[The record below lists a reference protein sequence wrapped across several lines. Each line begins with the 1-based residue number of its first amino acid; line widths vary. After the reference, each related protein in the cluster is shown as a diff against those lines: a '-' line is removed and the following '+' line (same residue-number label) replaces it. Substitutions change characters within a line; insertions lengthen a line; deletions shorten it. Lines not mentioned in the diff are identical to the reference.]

1 MTVILTLHNSV
12 AVTGGDCNILGAR
25 EPGLSD
31 LVTFPHSQPLAVGG
45 SSKTHGSFRRVLL
58 FPLESGPSGLVLQ
71 EHRLGQLNIHQR
83 RCRRGPRSSGVG
95 VAGRGLL
102 EASRMPR
109 LLPCPYGWKGCGAAQ
124 ALLLH
129 LTRCTE
135 GHVHPFMS
143 PFMSPKAEIVK
154 PPCSP
159 SKSPQS

>member
-1 MTVILTLHNSV
+1 M
-12 AVTGGDCNILGAR
+12 
-25 EPGLSD
+25 
-31 LVTFPHSQPLAVGG
+31 
-45 SSKTHGSFRRVLL
+45 
-58 FPLESGPSGLVLQ
+58 
-71 EHRLGQLNIHQR
+71 
-83 RCRRGPRSSGVG
+83 G